1 MKQCVVISLILMCV
15 SACKQHIIVTSCAP
29 IPAKTLITV
38 EDFIL
43 RAIELEDYL
52 NACLEQNTQTVNQEL
67 M

>member
-1 MKQCVVISLILMCV
+1 MKPYVVIFLILMCV
-15 SACKQHIIVTSCAP
+15 SACSRHIVVAPCAP

-43 RAIELEDYL
+43 RTIELEDYL
-52 NACLEQNTQTVNQEL
+52 NACLEQNAQTVKQDL